1 MTKVKIYGAGSIG
14 NHLAQASRRAGWEV
28 VMVDPDEAALARTKN
43 EIYPKRYGA
52 WDEAIKL
59 FKLGDEP
66 AGGFDVIFLG
76 TPPQVRMK
84 TARAVLREKPKVL
97 QLEKPICPPSMEE
110 AAELQDELANA
121 GIAAVVGYDHAVSR
135 VVRKAQDIIKSG
147 VLGKI
152 LALDVE
158 FRETWKG
165 IFAAHPWLSGPQD
178 SYLGFWEKG
187 GGASGE
193 HSHATNLWQHFAKV
207 LGLGEV
213 SEVSAAMQMIKTADL
228 DYDSACFL
236 NLTTDKGFVGRVV
249 QDVITEPV
257 KKQIRI
263 QGENGFLEININGWE
278 NGDLIRLGKP
288 DKSVE
293 EIKIEKKRPDDFYE
307 EILHIKEI
315 LDGALKAKDSP
326 ISIERGLATMKIVQ
340 AAHRSRQ
347 EGKTIKIV

>member
-28 VMVDPDEAALARTKN
+28 VMVDPDPSALERTKN

-59 FKLGDEP
+59 FKLGQEP
-66 AGGFDVIFLG
+66 MGGFDVIFLG

-84 TARAVLREKPKVL
+84 TARAALVEQPKVL
-97 QLEKPICPPSMEE
+97 QLEKPICPPSMDEV
-110 AAELQDELANA
+110 AEFESELAKSST
-121 GIAAVVGYDHAVSR
+121 IAIVGYDHAISR
-135 VVRKAQDIIKSG
+135 VVKKAEEIIASKI
-147 VLGKI
+147 LGKP
-152 LALDVE
+152 LSLDVE

-178 SYLGFWEKG
+178 SYLGFWKKG

-193 HSHATNLWQHFAKV
+193 HSHATNLWQHFARV
-207 LGLGEV
+207 LGLGAV
-213 SEVSAAMQMIKTADL
+213 SEVSAAMQMITTADL

-263 QGENGFLEININGWE
+263 QGENGFMEININGWAS
-278 NGDLIRLGKP
+278 GDLIRLGKP

-293 EIKIEKKRPDDFYE
+293 EIKIEKTRPDDFYE
-307 EILHIKEI
+307 EIMHIKQI
-315 LDGALKAKDSP
+315 LDGALKAEDSP
-326 ISIERGLATMKIVQ
+326 ISIERGLATMKIVR
-340 AAHRSRQ
+340 AAHQSRQ
-347 EGKTIKIV
+347 EGKSIKIT